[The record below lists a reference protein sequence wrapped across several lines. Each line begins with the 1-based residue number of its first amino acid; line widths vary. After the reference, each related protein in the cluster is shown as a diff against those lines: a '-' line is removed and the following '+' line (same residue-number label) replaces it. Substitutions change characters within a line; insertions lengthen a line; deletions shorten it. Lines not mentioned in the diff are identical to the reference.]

1 MLIAET
7 YFTAQ
12 ECDATGDAICT
23 KAGFIKNPFIL
34 HAKVIELE
42 KIKVGAV
49 SYLNTKPLLY
59 GIRHSAEVME
69 MIELVEDYPAKIAGM
84 LADGTIDV
92 GLAPVAVIP
101 RLNEW
106 HIVSNYCIGADS
118 DVASV
123 CLFSDVPLDAIERIF
138 LDYQSRTS
146 VNLCKVLLKHYW
158 KIEPVIE
165 EAGENYIA
173 EIKGTTAGVVIGDRA
188 LTQRKKSPYIFD
200 LAGSWKAM
208 TGLPFVFAAWIAN
221 KQLPPDFIALFNE
234 ANKLGLAHINE
245 VIAENPYPV
254 YDLKKYYTTN
264 ISYILD
270 EQKLKGMNKFL
281 EYLKVASPA
290 AL

>member
-1 MLIAET
+1 M
-7 YFTAQ
+7 
-12 ECDATGDAICT
+12 
-23 KAGFIKNPFIL
+23 K
-34 HAKVIELE
+34 

-59 GIRHSAEVME
+59 GIRRSAELME

-84 LADGTIDV
+84 LVDGTIDV

-101 RLNEW
+101 RLDEW
-106 HIVSNYCIGADS
+106 HIVSDYCIGANA

-123 CLFSDVPLDAIERIF
+123 CLFSEVPVDKIEKVL

-158 KIEPVIE
+158 KINPVIE
-165 EAGENYIA
+165 EAKENYIS
-173 EIKGTTAGVVIGDRA
+173 EIKGATAGVVIGDRA
-188 LTQRKKSPYIFD
+188 LNQRKVSPYIYD

-208 TGLPFVFAAWIAN
+208 TGLPFVFATWIAN
-221 KQLPPDFIALFNE
+221 KELPPAFIALFNK
-234 ANKLGLAHINE
+234 ANGLGLMHLDE

-254 YDLKKYYTTN
+254 YDLKTYYTTN
-264 ISYILD
+264 ISYELN

-281 EYLKVASPA
+281 EYLKVAMPVI
-290 AL
+290 L